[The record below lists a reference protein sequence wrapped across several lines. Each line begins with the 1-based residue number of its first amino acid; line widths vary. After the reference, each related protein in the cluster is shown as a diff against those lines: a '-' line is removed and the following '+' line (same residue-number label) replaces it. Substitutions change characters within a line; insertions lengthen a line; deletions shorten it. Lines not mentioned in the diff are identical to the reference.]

1 MQENQLKVMQALV
14 ERLNQASDAY
24 YNGQGEL
31 MSDHEWDATFD
42 ELKKLEEETGTIF
55 QIPRP

>member
-31 MSDHEWDATFD
+31 MSDHEWDAT
-42 ELKKLEEETGTIF
+42 L
-55 QIPRP
+55 RRA

>member
-42 ELKKLEEETGTIF
+42 ELKKLEEKAYS
-55 QIPRP
+55 PLNSNL